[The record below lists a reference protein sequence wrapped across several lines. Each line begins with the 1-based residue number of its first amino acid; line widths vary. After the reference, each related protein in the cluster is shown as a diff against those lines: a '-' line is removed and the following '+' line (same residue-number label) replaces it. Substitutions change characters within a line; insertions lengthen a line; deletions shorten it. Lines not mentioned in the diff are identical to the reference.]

1 MGQAQ
6 INARTWACDEVG
18 LPICKGERVNDV
30 TAPSFP
36 QVIGWLCSQGEE
48 ILTKHSS
55 LADNLQA
62 IQAQREDFESLY
74 LSALVSI

>member
-1 MGQAQ
+1 MLSLS
-6 INARTWACDEVG
+6 RCFLTFSPFSFS
-18 LPICKGERVNDV
+18 LPVNDV

-62 IQAQREDFESLY
+62 IQAQRQDFESLY